1 MKRNMFGSASWG
13 FREFKLGEQLACAC
27 RLGFE
32 IHELDIANAPGD
44 LPVDADDGQLAEVR
58 RLYESYGIRL
68 LCAAT
73 GNDFSLADENLVR
86 ADLKKV
92 KRVIDICEKVEAKYL
107 RIFAGFSPCAE
118 VTGARWER
126 MVKALN
132 ETAEYA
138 KSGGVVPCIE
148 THGGVSTYPDGVE
161 HFASVTTDYGCLQR
175 LLSEVD
181 DSVRFVYDPA
191 NLYAA
196 GVEEPEKISALLG
209 DRICCIHC
217 KEFVVTPLGH
227 LKPAACGDTG
237 MKWNDILGA
246 LGEFEGPVLMEYER
260 TEDVEEGCRRSADF
274 LKKFKAVQKWR

>member
-1 MKRNMFGSASWG
+1 MKRNMFGSAAWG
-13 FREFKLGEQLACAC
+13 FREMELERQLACAC

-32 IHELDIANAPGD
+32 IHELGIANAPGD
-44 LPVDADDGQLAEVR
+44 LPADAGGKQIAEVR

-73 GNDFSLADENLVR
+73 GNDFSLADENLVG
-86 ADLKKV
+86 ADLEKV
-92 KRVIDICEKVEAKYL
+92 KRVIDICEKAGVKYL

-118 VTGARWER
+118 VTDARWER

-132 ETAEYA
+132 EAAEYA
-138 KSGGVVPCIE
+138 QERGVVPCIE
-148 THGGVSTYPDGVE
+148 THGGVLTYPDGVE

-191 NLYAA
+191 NLCAA
-196 GVEEPEKISALLG
+196 GVKEPGKIHALLR
-209 DRICCIHC
+209 DRISCIHC
-217 KEFVVTPLGH
+217 KEFALTPSGH
-227 LKPAACGDTG
+227 LRPAACGDTG
-237 MKWNDILGA
+237 MEWNNILSA
-246 LGEFEGPVLMEYER
+246 LKEFEGPVLMEYER

-274 LKKFKAVQKWR
+274 LGKFVQ

>member
-1 MKRNMFGSASWG
+1 MRRKMFGSAAWG
-13 FREFKLGEQLACAC
+13 FRELELEGQLACAG

-44 LPVDADDGQLAEVR
+44 LPADADEKQISRVR
-58 RLYESYGIRL
+58 KLYESYGIGL

-73 GNDFSLADENLVR
+73 GNDFSLADENLVW
-86 ADLKKV
+86 ADLEKV
-92 KRVIDICEKVEAKYL
+92 KRVIHICEKTGAKYL

-118 VTGARWER
+118 VTGVRWER
-126 MVKALN
+126 MVRAVN
-132 ETAEYA
+132 EAAKYA
-138 KSGGVVPCIE
+138 KGRGVVLCIE
-148 THGGVSTYPDGVE
+148 THGGVLTYPDGVE
-161 HFASVTTDYGCLQR
+161 HFASVTTEYSCLQR

-196 GVEEPEKISALLG
+196 GVEEPEKILALLR

-217 KEFVVTPLGH
+217 KEFAVTPSGH

-237 MKWNDILGA
+237 MKWDDILGA
-246 LGEFEGPVLMEYER
+246 LKEFEGPVLMEYER
-260 TEDVEEGCRRSADF
+260 TEDVEEGCQRSADF
-274 LKKFKAVQKWR
+274 LGKFAQ